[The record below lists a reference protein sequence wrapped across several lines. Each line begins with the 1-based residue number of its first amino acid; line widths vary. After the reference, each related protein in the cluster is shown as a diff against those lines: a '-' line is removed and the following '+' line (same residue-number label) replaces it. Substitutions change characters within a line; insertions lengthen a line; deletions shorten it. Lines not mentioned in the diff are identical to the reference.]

1 MTMKAVAFKSYPEV
15 NGFVEKLVIFL
26 VIDVGCK
33 CLYILFHVQKSQFSE
48 EKDCNCLNKN

>member
-1 MTMKAVAFKSYPEV
+1 MKAVAFKSYPEV
-15 NGFVEKLVIFL
+15 NGFVEKLLIFL